1 VLEKVML
8 AVEIILWEDV
18 AELMELVAQEDFIA
32 STKLVSLTPMKVFAT
47 LLLIVILLENSLA
60 STKLANILWELVRIV
75 QLMLNAIAEIALM
88 ELAKDQLTIKCAIL

>member
-1 VLEKVML
+1 ML

-47 LLLIVILLENSLA
+47 LLLIVILVENSLA

-75 QLMLNAIAEIALM
+75 QLMLNAISEIALM

>member
-1 VLEKVML
+1 
-8 AVEIILWEDV
+8 VEIILWEDV

-47 LLLIVILLENSLA
+47 LLLIVILVENSLA

-75 QLMLNAIAEIALM
+75 QLMLNAISEIALM